1 MIKEGTLNNIVIS
14 INENRSVQYK
24 YKLFTEVINY
34 SQAEDGIRYTH
45 RLSVVNIHLGV
56 QLNVMISTS

>member
-34 SQAEDGIRYTH
+34 SEG
-45 RLSVVNIHLGV
+45 
-56 QLNVMISTS
+56 